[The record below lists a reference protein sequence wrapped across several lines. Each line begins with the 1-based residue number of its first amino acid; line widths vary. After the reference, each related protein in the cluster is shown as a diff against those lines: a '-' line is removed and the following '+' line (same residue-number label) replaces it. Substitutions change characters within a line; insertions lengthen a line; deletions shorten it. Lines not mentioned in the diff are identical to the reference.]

1 VTDSTRLPAA
11 RIAVDLLGGDAAPA
25 VVVDGALRACDAD
38 TDLALLLVGPQEVA
52 DEIIAALPPARRGQ
66 VTVDPVRRVVGMADS
81 PLRAVRFDT
90 TVRAGVAALA
100 DGRADALVT
109 AGASGAAV
117 TAAVHG
123 LGRLPG
129 VRRPALCAALPAL
142 RGPVVVLD
150 VGASTDITPSV
161 LAQFAALGAAYATAA
176 LGVAEPR
183 VGLLS
188 IGAEPGKGDQLRKVA
203 AVALADA
210 TLPPGARYT
219 GYVEGHEVTLG
230 GHADVV
236 VTDGFTGNV
245 LLKGVE
251 GAYALAAGH
260 ETASGPKISVPRAA
274 ALLGVPGLV
283 IVCHGAAT
291 ASDLADGIALAADLH
306 RIHAMDKLVA
316 AVERLTSEPDP
327 HSPDPKS
334 TPAAAEVRP

>member
-1 VTDSTRLPAA
+1 VTDSTRPVAA

-25 VVVDGALRACDAD
+25 VVVDGALRAYDAD
-38 TDLALLLVGPQEVA
+38 PDLSLLLVGPAEVA
-52 DEIIAALPPARRGQ
+52 DEIIAALPPARRAG

-81 PLRAVRFDT
+81 PLRAFRSDT
-90 TVRAGVAALA
+90 TVRAGVAAVSE
-100 DGRADALVT
+100 GRAGALVT

-123 LGRLPG
+123 FGRQPG
-129 VRRPALCAALPAL
+129 IRRPALCVSLPAL
-142 RGPVVVLD
+142 RGPVVLLD
-150 VGASTDITPSV
+150 CGASTDVTPSE
-161 LAQFAALGAAYATAA
+161 LAQFAVLGATYATAVHGLTA
-176 LGVAEPR
+176 PR

-188 IGAEPGKGDQLRKVA
+188 IGAEPGKGDKLRKVA

-210 TLPPGARYT
+210 VLPPGARYA
-219 GYVEGHEVTLG
+219 GYVEGHDVTLG

-260 ETASGPKISVPRAA
+260 ETASGPPVSVPRAA
-274 ALLGVPGLV
+274 TLLGVPGIV

-291 ASDLADGIALAADLH
+291 ASDVADGIALAAYMYRTDVPG
-306 RIHAMDKLVA
+306 RMA
-316 AVERLTSEPDP
+316 AALDP
-327 HSPDPKS
+327 PV
-334 TPAAAEVRP
+334 AAEVRP

>member
-1 VTDSTRLPAA
+1 VTASTRRPAA

-25 VVVDGALRACDAD
+25 VVVDGALRAYDAD
-38 TDLALLLVGPQEVA
+38 PDLLLLLVGPQEVA
-52 DEIIAALPPARRGQ
+52 DEIIAALPASRRDG
-66 VTVDPVRRVVGMADS
+66 VTVEPVRRVVGMADS

-90 TVRAGVAALA
+90 TVRAAVAAVA

-129 VRRPALCAALPAL
+129 VRRPALCASLPAL
-142 RGPVVVLD
+142 RGPVVLLD
-150 VGASTDITPSV
+150 VGAGTDITPSV
-161 LAQFAALGAAYATAA
+161 LAQYAALGAAYGTAVHDLA
-176 LGVAEPR
+176 APR
-183 VGLLS
+183 IGLLS

-230 GHADVV
+230 GHADIV
-236 VTDGFTGNV
+236 VTDGFTGNI
-245 LLKGVE
+245 LLKGIE
-251 GAYALAAGH
+251 GAYALAVGH
-260 ETASGPKISVPRAA
+260 ETASGPEVSVPRAA
-274 ALLGVPGLV
+274 TLLGVPGIV

-291 ASDLADGIALAADLH
+291 GPDVADGIALAARLY
-306 RIHAMDKLVA
+306 RIDVMARLVG
-316 AVERLTSEPDP
+316 AVEPPSEPP
-327 HSPDPKS
+327 SEA
-334 TPAAAEVRP
+334 PAAAEVST

>member
-38 TDLALLLVGPQEVA
+38 PDLVLLLVGPQEVA
-52 DEIIAALPPARRGQ
+52 DEVIAALPPERRGG
-66 VTVDPVRRVVGMADS
+66 VSVDPVRRVVGMSDS
-81 PLRAVRFDT
+81 PLRAFRFDT
-90 TVRAGVAALA
+90 TVRASVAAVA
-100 DGRADALVT
+100 TGRADAVVT
-109 AGASGAAV
+109 AGASGATV

-123 LGRLPG
+123 LGRLSG
-129 VRRPALCAALPAL
+129 VRRPALCTSIPAL
-142 RGPVVVLD
+142 TGPVVLLD
-150 VGASTDITPSV
+150 VGASADVTPSV
-161 LAQFAALGAAYATAA
+161 LAQFAVLGAAYATAA
-176 LGVAEPR
+176 HGLAAPR

-210 TLPPGARYT
+210 VLPEGARYT
-219 GYVEGHEVTLG
+219 GYVEGHDVTLG

-245 LLKGVE
+245 LLKGIE

-260 ETASGPKISVPRAA
+260 STANGPPVSVPRAA
-274 ALLGVPGLV
+274 ALLGVPGVV

-291 ASDLADGIALAADLH
+291 GPDIADGILLAARLH
-306 RIHAMDKLVA
+306 RIDATARFA
-316 AVERLTSEPDP
+316 AALEPP
-327 HSPDPKS
+327 SPAP
-334 TPAAAEVRP
+334 TAAEVST